1 MVGEVIYRIAKIEDA
16 PELKLLN
23 DLFNGENSNSVG
35 NIKEGI
41 ARNDAETVFVAE
53 TDEKLIGFC
62 CGQLLRSI
70 CYSVFY
76 VEITEI
82 FIDEAFQHKGIGKGL
97 LHFAEE
103 WYRGNNI
110 HDFQLFTG
118 LNNVKAQ
125 LFYERNNYHKEND
138 ILYRKRDVGFLKQTS
153 N

>member
-16 PELKLLN
+16 QELKLLN

-97 LHFAEE
+97 LNFAEE

-138 ILYRKRDVGFLKQTS
+138 ILYRKRDFGFLKQTS